1 MKNSIETIGNRTR
14 DLPFCGAVSQQTA
27 PLRAPINNSYI
38 LKVSENCKHVRT
50 VLTVNMMY
58 KKSLRLNQ
66 CRMIRTQKG

>member
-1 MKNSIETIGNRTR
+1 MSVNSSETIGNRTR

-38 LKVSENCKHVRT
+38 IKVFGICKHVRT
-50 VLTVNMMY
+50 ILTVNMMH

-66 CRMIRTQKG
+66 SKMINP